1 MKYRSKKTGA
11 VIEAAQWSGG
21 NSAEVAAVADH
32 PLPWVHM
39 TLNLSEHEQ
48 LELKP
53 GDWLVKDPEY
63 RFAGSQY
70 YVASDDEFKKKFEE
84 SIVESTVSVISSVMV
99 LEDMAG
105 GKIKQPLTT
114 VKVIVKATR
123 QELHDMAICG
133 GRSLELL
140 LSGKP
145 IKVDHEYTPKN
156 GRTMVYLHPEYD
168 KTPPIL
174 WVYKEFTEPYIE

>member
-1 MKYRSKKTGA
+1 M
-11 VIEAAQWSGG
+11 
-21 NSAEVAAVADH
+21 
-32 PLPWVHM
+32 
-39 TLNLSEHEQ
+39 
-48 LELKP
+48 
-53 GDWLVKDPEY
+53 
-63 RFAGSQY
+63 
-70 YVASDDEFKKKFEE
+70 
-84 SIVESTVSVISSVMV
+84 SIISTSVISSVME

-123 QELHDMAICG
+123 QELHDMGIC
-133 GRSLELL
+133 SDQTYELL
-140 LSGKP
+140 LSEKP